1 MTTTVYQFIQKQ
13 HAEFTA
19 FHQALTNESDRG
31 CALFAAA
38 FLDKALSDLLYL
50 SLVADKRIEKD
61 LFEGTAPLSSFSA
74 RIKLAFYLGKIS
86 KECRAD
92 LDTIRR
98 IRNEFAHHAEL
109 ISFDDQSIAGRC
121 RNLQFSYH
129 ERTQQP
135 RSHFTA
141 AVSRILAMLQATGLS
156 SVAPLV
162 KPDDR
167 PTETEKAEARAQAE
181 LAIQDL
187 AKSFSSK
194 TEAIPNAS
202 VKGASCGK
210 PQDASYPED

>member
-1 MTTTVYQFIQKQ
+1 MTVDQFVKKR
-13 HAEFTA
+13 HAEFVA
-19 FHQALTNESDRG
+19 FRHALSKESDRG

-92 LDTIRR
+92 LDIIRG

-109 ISFDDQSIAGRC
+109 ISFDDQSIADRC
-121 RNLQFSYH
+121 RNFQFSYH
-129 ERTQQP
+129 KQQNRP
-135 RSHFTA
+135 RAHFTA
-141 AVSRILAMLQATGLS
+141 AVSRILAMLHSTGLNS
-156 SVAPLV
+156 LAPTV

-167 PTETEKAEARAQAE
+167 PTKAEKDAARAQAE
-181 LAIQDL
+181 QTVQDL
-187 AKSFSSK
+187 EKK
-194 TEAIPNAS
+194 H
-202 VKGASCGK
+202 
-210 PQDASYPED
+210 